1 MESFLPFSWAVRRA
15 PPELAKDYALLSMI
29 TLLAVPFTRLEEF
42 LEKEAMVFRSAL
54 A

>member
-1 MESFLPFSWAVRRA
+1 MVSFLPLSVRRT
-15 PPELAKDYALLSMI
+15 PPELAKDYVLLSSI
-29 TLLAVPFTRLEEF
+29 TLLAVDFARLEEF